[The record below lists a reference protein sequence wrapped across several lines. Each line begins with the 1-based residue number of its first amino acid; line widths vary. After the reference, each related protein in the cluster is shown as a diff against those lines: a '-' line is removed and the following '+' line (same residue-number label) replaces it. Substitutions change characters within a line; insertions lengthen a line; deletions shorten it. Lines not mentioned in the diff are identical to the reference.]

1 MYKIKIILKRLNIIN
16 RHSQRMISN
25 LAINNKLLSDLNSIF
40 NTGVKSVIPKGAV
53 LDNIKINSKKIS
65 FGKDDNLLNY
75 NLE

>member
-1 MYKIKIILKRLNIIN
+1 MYKIKIIFKRLNIIN

-75 NLE
+75 NLK